1 MLSGAGI
8 FSWGTLTYVL
18 KGGKVVVDV
27 SEVQSEQDFL
37 CWATMLRP
45 SEALGPQKVVVVA
58 KSQGSSRSGVK
69 RCQKGSEV
77 LFIVWLTVHIILI
90 HH

>member
-1 MLSGAGI
+1 MVFLG
-8 FSWGTLTYVL
+8 L

-27 SEVQSEQDFL
+27 SEVQREQDFL

-58 KSQGSSRSGVK
+58 KSQ
-69 RCQKGSEV
+69 
-77 LFIVWLTVHIILI
+77 
-90 HH
+90 